1 MFGLCSNDYFLIVSL
16 TLTSKCRMSVYGY
29 VRHCTVISL
38 QCAPI
43 NTGIL
48 LTYTVFNFQLTL
60 IFKAYKLIDCL
71 LLGHE

>member
-1 MFGLCSNDYFLIVSL
+1 MPWKLS
-16 TLTSKCRMSVYGY
+16 MSVYGY